1 MLQKKKILII
11 DYKNYTLS
19 SLKRLEKNFCLIK
32 KNFNTKSEFNKFC
45 KKFGFNIFAI
55 FTEIGVFINDILVS
69 KYLKNLK
76 YIITPTTGDNHIEI
90 KRFNNQIKII
100 SLKKDIAFLKNIP
113 STAELSFFL
122 ILSLLRNAYQAI
134 SDVKLG
140 YWRPKKFIG
149 YELKDKTIGIIGL
162 GRLGKMI
169 AKFAISFGMKVIF
182 YDIKKI
188 SYKNC
193 KSVSLLKIFR
203 NSDVISVNM
212 PYDEST
218 KNFINLNKFKMC
230 RKQPIFINTS
240 RGEIINENDLL
251 IALKKK
257 YISGAGLDV
266 LEGDSSWKNS
276 FSKNSP
282 IFKYQKKNFN
292 LLITPHIGG
301 YTKEAILKTR
311 SHIVNL
317 FMKEFN

>member
-1 MLQKKKILII
+1 MLQKNKILII
-11 DYKNYTLS
+11 DYKNYKLS
-19 SLKRLEKNFCLIK
+19 SLKRLEKNFYLIK
-32 KNFNTKSEFNKFC
+32 KNFNTKSEFDKFC
-45 KKFGFNIFAI
+45 KKFGCNVFAI
-55 FTEIGVFINDILVS
+55 FTEIGIVINDILVS

-76 YIITPTTGDNHIEI
+76 YIITPTTGINHIQI
-90 KRFNNQIKII
+90 KKFNKQIKII
-100 SLKKDIAFLKNIP
+100 SLKQDIAFLKNIP

-122 ILSLLRNAYQAI
+122 IISLLRNTFQAI
-134 SDVKLG
+134 SDVRLG

-162 GRLGKMI
+162 GRIGKMI
-169 AKFAISFGMKVIF
+169 AKFSLSFGMKVMF
-182 YDIKKI
+182 FDIKKI
-188 SYKNC
+188 TYKNC
-193 KSVSLLKIFR
+193 EPVSLLKIFK
-203 NSDVISVNM
+203 NSDVISVNIS
-212 PYDEST
+212 YDESN

-240 RGEIINENDLL
+240 RGEIVNENDLL

-266 LEGDSSWKNS
+266 LEGDSSWKNF

-301 YTKEAILKTR
+301 YTKEAISKTR
-311 SHIVNL
+311 NHIVNL